1 MSSASA
7 LASRGTRGSV
17 ASTSEGR
24 GARWAAGIALVLLL
38 ALGLAWFMGWLRFAT
53 DPRVLEIQRMQT
65 EMRESLFKNGGPR
78 TLTEASTAMASMGQ
92 VRAKIEALPPDLKRQ
107 VERSGGNFFR
117 SAMQARIEGYF
128 ALPADQ
134 RRAELD
140 RQIDQEEIMRKA
152 AELVGLGG
160 GRGQRDDRG
169 GNGAAASPRGGPPRS
184 SSEEDRNRW
193 RKQMID
199 STTPEQRAE
208 YIEYRQAMEQR
219 RQQRGMPASPWGR

>member
-7 LASRGTRGSV
+7 YASRVARGS
-17 ASTSEGR
+17 ARSTPEGR
-24 GARWAAGIALVLLL
+24 GGRWALGIALALLL
-38 ALGLAWFMGWLRFAT
+38 MLLVLFVAWFMGWLRFAT

-117 SAMQARIEGYF
+117 SAMRARVDAYF
-128 ALPADQ
+128 ALPADK

-140 RQIDQEEIMRKA
+140 RQIDQEEMMRKA
-152 AELVGLGG
+152 AELVGLGRGREGSG
-160 GRGQRDDRG
+160 GSGD
-169 GNGAAASPRGGPPRS
+169 AAPRGGPPRS

-193 RKQMID
+193 RKQIID
-199 STTPEQRAE
+199 NTTPEQRAE
-208 YIEYRQAMEQR
+208 YVEYRQAMEQR